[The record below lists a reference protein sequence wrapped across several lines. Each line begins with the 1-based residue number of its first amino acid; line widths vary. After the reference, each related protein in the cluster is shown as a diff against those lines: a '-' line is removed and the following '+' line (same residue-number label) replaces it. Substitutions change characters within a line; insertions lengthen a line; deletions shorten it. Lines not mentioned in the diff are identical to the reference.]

1 MEAKKKMMSLKDWKG
16 GEKDKDW
23 TAFNCLVDVA
33 VAAREEYEK
42 ERLMKENMSRGE
54 GFKIDYTV
62 NNSPDFS
69 ENPSEFNHQTIEEN
83 KLVAFPR
90 YVPYQHKPSLTKEK
104 SVDDKPFTFIQHKT
118 LTADSFDKQGFAA
131 AESKNCRTSV
141 RIFGTEISIKESETE
156 EVSSKNADSVSP
168 KKQSFQ
174 GNKPIEE
181 QRVNLKRCFESAET
195 SSGVKNQ
202 KRKKQ
207 KQNCMGIFCPGNEPP
222 QPGLPERLKK
232 MIKDMGGA
240 DEKLIIQKS
249 LFKTDRSRHHN
260 RLSIPMNQIK
270 VEFLTDE
277 EKDVLKEGSNNK
289 DSKVIEALVIDP
301 SLQTRD
307 MTFKRWDMKKPSGK
321 TCSIYALLKEW
332 NSVVKD
338 NNLKKRRRRK
348 MKQLQSAHAQATQFG
363 NFQKEGSCNL
373 ICL

>member
-1 MEAKKKMMSLKDWKG
+1 MEAKKKNMSLKDWKD

-54 GFKIDYTV
+54 
-62 NNSPDFS
+62 
-69 ENPSEFNHQTIEEN
+69 EFNHQTIEEN

-90 YVPYQHKPSLTKEK
+90 YVPYPQKPSLTKEK

-118 LTADSFDKQGFAA
+118 LTADSFEKQGFVAD
-131 AESKNCRTSV
+131 ESKNCRTSV

-156 EVSSKNADSVSP
+156 EISSKHADSVSP

-174 GNKPIEE
+174 RNKPIEE

-202 KRKKQ
+202 KRRKQ
-207 KQNCMGIFCPGNEPP
+207 KQNCMGIFCPGDEPP

-270 VEFLTDE
+270 AEFLTDE
-277 EKDVLKEGSNNK
+277 EKDVLKESSNNK
-289 DSKVIEALVIDP
+289 DSKGIEALVIDP

-332 NSVVKD
+332 NSVVKE
-338 NNLKKRRRRK
+338 NNLKVNDVI
-348 MKQLQSAHAQATQFG
+348 QLWSFRVNSKLHFA
-363 NFQKEGSCNL
+363 L
-373 ICL
+373 VIV